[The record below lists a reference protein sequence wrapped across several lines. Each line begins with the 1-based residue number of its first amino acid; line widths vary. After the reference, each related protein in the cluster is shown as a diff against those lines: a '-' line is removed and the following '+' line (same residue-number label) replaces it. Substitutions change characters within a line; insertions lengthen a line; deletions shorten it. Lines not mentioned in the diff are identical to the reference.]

1 MVCQEAGRECA
12 RWSEGTAKERAR
24 DLGPDAGPGG
34 WSRKCRAAPYKACL
48 LVHCRKVR
56 RGPGL

>member
-12 RWSEGTAKERAR
+12 QWSEDTGKERAR

-34 WSRKCRAAPYKACL
+34 WSGKGRAAPYKARL
-48 LVHCRKVR
+48 LVHCRTF
-56 RGPGL
+56 RGRPGF